1 MLRNFLLVIAL
12 SFAICASATAE
23 GFHDVPI
30 IEVEDFKVVGD
41 SPEFLGEHCSDLII
55 ERLVESQKFCVLG
68 RERLSELLNEI
79 AQQTGKDRMT
89 IRNDA
94 RLNPDYIVQGTIELQ
109 KPKVSFIKVIID
121 FEIVDPKTHELIWGR
136 RVWEESEVVPKK
148 NVMII
153 HDTTYRTANKV
164 VERLIADM
172 DSDKIF

>member
-1 MLRNFLLVIAL
+1 
-12 SFAICASATAE
+12 
-23 GFHDVPI
+23 
-30 IEVEDFKVVGD
+30 
-41 SPEFLGEHCSDLII
+41 
-55 ERLVESQKFCVLG
+55 
-68 RERLSELLNEI
+68 
-79 AQQTGKDRMT
+79 MT

>member
-55 ERLVESQKFCVLG
+55 ERLVESQKFCVLE
-68 RERLSELLNEI
+68 RERLSSPINEI
-79 AQQTGKDRMT
+79 AQQTG
-89 IRNDA
+89 
-94 RLNPDYIVQGTIELQ
+94 RLNPDYIVRGTIELQ

-136 RVWEESEVVPKK
+136 RVWEESEVLPKK

-153 HDTTYRTANKV
+153 HNTTYRTANKV
-164 VERLIADM
+164 VERLIANM